1 MVCGAGKNIWTPPRN
16 SGRIP
21 STRFSVSIENEQ
33 ADKRRYSQTCLAKP
47 NSQART
53 GARKFSPVQLT
64 INRIG
69 NLTQLICTLLYVM
82 TTHTCIRILYCRV
95 YPQLPPVIG
104 APWGLN
110 KNLNAFVAGTLRGYF
125 PSGIFSPRPLWFG
138 GCATHATS
146 CSVPGYSYFRMC
158 FEKSEHKLL
167 VQCSNPREFF
177 FIRVFKGVLS
187 SEFVT
192 RNKKKR
198 TITSK
203 KHAYR
208 PETSYVLYYSLKI
221 RIRMAGQFLNINM
234 KLLEF
239 TP

>member
-21 STRFSVSIENEQ
+21 WVRTRFSVSIENEQ

-64 INRIG
+64 INRVG

-82 TTHTCIRILYCRV
+82 TTYTCLRILYCRV

-104 APWGLN
+104 APWGCCGH
-110 KNLNAFVAGTLRGYF
+110 A
-125 PSGIFSPRPLWFG
+125 SGIFSPRSLWFG
-138 GCATHATS
+138 GCATHATP

-158 FEKSEHKLL
+158 LEKSEHKLL

-187 SEFVT
+187 SEFVD
-192 RNKKKR
+192 
-198 TITSK
+198 
-203 KHAYR
+203 
-208 PETSYVLYYSLKI
+208 
-221 RIRMAGQFLNINM
+221 
-234 KLLEF
+234 
-239 TP
+239 

>member
-16 SGRIP
+16 SERIP
-21 STRFSVSIENEQ
+21 RVSTRFSVSIENEQ

-64 INRIG
+64 INRVG

-104 APWGLN
+104 APWGCCGH
-110 KNLNAFVAGTLRGYF
+110 AW
-125 PSGIFSPRPLWFG
+125 GIFSPRPLWFG
-138 GCATHATS
+138 GCATHATP

-158 FEKSEHKLL
+158 LEKSEHKLL

-177 FIRVFKGVLS
+177 FNSRV
-187 SEFVT
+187 
-192 RNKKKR
+192 
-198 TITSK
+198 
-203 KHAYR
+203 
-208 PETSYVLYYSLKI
+208 
-221 RIRMAGQFLNINM
+221 
-234 KLLEF
+234 
-239 TP
+239 

>member
-104 APWGLN
+104 R
-110 KNLNAFVAGTLRGYF
+110 GTLGF
-125 PSGIFSPRPLWFG
+125 KEKSECICCGHASGIFSPRPLWFG
-138 GCATHATS
+138 GCATHATP

-158 FEKSEHKLL
+158 LEKSEHKLL

-177 FIRVFKGVLS
+177 FYSRV
-187 SEFVT
+187 
-192 RNKKKR
+192 
-198 TITSK
+198 
-203 KHAYR
+203 
-208 PETSYVLYYSLKI
+208 
-221 RIRMAGQFLNINM
+221 
-234 KLLEF
+234 
-239 TP
+239 

>member
-21 STRFSVSIENEQ
+21 STRFSVSMENEQ

-95 YPQLPPVIG
+95 YPQPP
-104 APWGLN
+104 ACYR
-110 KNLNAFVAGTLRGYF
+110 GTLGF
-125 PSGIFSPRPLWFG
+125 KEKSECICCGHASGIFSPRPLWFG
-138 GCATHATS
+138 GCATHATP

-158 FEKSEHKLL
+158 LEKSEHKLL

-177 FIRVFKGVLS
+177 FLFACLKACFRLS
-187 SEFVT
+187 LST
-192 RNKKKR
+192 RSKKKR

-208 PETSYVLYYSLKI
+208 PETSYVL
-221 RIRMAGQFLNINM
+221 
-234 KLLEF
+234 
-239 TP
+239 

>member
-1 MVCGAGKNIWTPPRN
+1 MVCGAGKNILTPPRN

-69 NLTQLICTLLYVM
+69 NLTQLIFCTLLYVM

-104 APWGLN
+104 APWGCCGH
-110 KNLNAFVAGTLRGYF
+110 A
-125 PSGIFSPRPLWFG
+125 SGIFSPRPLWFG
-138 GCATHATS
+138 GCATHATP

-158 FEKSEHKLL
+158 LEKSEHKLL

-187 SEFVT
+187 SEFVD
-192 RNKKKR
+192 
-198 TITSK
+198 
-203 KHAYR
+203 
-208 PETSYVLYYSLKI
+208 
-221 RIRMAGQFLNINM
+221 
-234 KLLEF
+234 
-239 TP
+239 

>member
-21 STRFSVSIENEQ
+21 CVSTRFSVSIENEQ

-47 NSQART
+47 SSRART

-104 APWGLN
+104 APWGCCGH
-110 KNLNAFVAGTLRGYF
+110 A
-125 PSGIFSPRPLWFG
+125 SGIFSPRPLWFG
-138 GCATHATS
+138 GCATHATP

-158 FEKSEHKLL
+158 SEKSEHKLL

-177 FIRVFKGVLS
+177 FYSRV
-187 SEFVT
+187 
-192 RNKKKR
+192 
-198 TITSK
+198 
-203 KHAYR
+203 
-208 PETSYVLYYSLKI
+208 
-221 RIRMAGQFLNINM
+221 
-234 KLLEF
+234 
-239 TP
+239 